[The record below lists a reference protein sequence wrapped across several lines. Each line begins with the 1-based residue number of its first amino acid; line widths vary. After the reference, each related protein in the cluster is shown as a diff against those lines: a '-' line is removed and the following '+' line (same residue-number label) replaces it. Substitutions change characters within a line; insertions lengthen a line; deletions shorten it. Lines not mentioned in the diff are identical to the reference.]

1 MDQMLFLLIEGS
13 RNLWRHKLTAL
24 GAVFSVFFTLLLIGI
39 LLVMNDNTDKL
50 INYFRGKYKIEV
62 FFNET
67 LTNGEA
73 ENIVKNIRTIPGVRS
88 TTLITKEDAMT
99 IFKSQFEEDVMELLG
114 YNPFPA
120 SCVVNVVKQKNRLLT
135 VDPIIQRIKSI
146 KGVSDVHYQGRL
158 IKRIESYYQK
168 FLKAITYLSGIVLII
183 SIIIISNTIRLTIYS
198 KKELIRALELIGA
211 TSLFIQVPFL
221 VEAMLHGLIGAVL
234 AIITLMVSVMFVNA
248 NLSVMYGIS
257 FELNGI
263 VIALSLSGIGIF
275 ISLIGSQRAI
285 ARFLK

>member
-1 MDQMLFLLIEGS
+1 
-13 RNLWRHKLTAL
+13 
-24 GAVFSVFFTLLLIGI
+24 
-39 LLVMNDNTDKL
+39 
-50 INYFRGKYKIEV
+50 
-62 FFNET
+62 
-67 LTNGEA
+67 
-73 ENIVKNIRTIPGVRS
+73 
-88 TTLITKEDAMT
+88 
-99 IFKSQFEEDVMELLG
+99 
-114 YNPFPA
+114 
-120 SCVVNVVKQKNRLLT
+120 
-135 VDPIIQRIKSI
+135 
-146 KGVSDVHYQGRL
+146 
-158 IKRIESYYQK
+158 
-168 FLKAITYLSGIVLII
+168 LSGIVLII

>member
-168 FLKAITYLSGIVLII
+168 FLKAITYLSGIVLIV

>member
-13 RNLWRHKLTAL
+13 QNIWSHKLTAL